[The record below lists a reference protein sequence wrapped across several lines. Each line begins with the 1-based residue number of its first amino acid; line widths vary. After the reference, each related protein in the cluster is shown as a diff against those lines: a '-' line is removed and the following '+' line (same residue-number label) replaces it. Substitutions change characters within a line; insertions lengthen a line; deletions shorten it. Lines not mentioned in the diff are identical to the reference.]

1 MTFLNVQSL
10 HPHIQDVTNYFRIAR
25 SHVLAFCETC
35 FHPSEQYEISG
46 FSEVV
51 RRDSSENSK
60 V

>member
-10 HPHIQDVTNYFRIAR
+10 HPDIQDVTNYFRFAR

-35 FHPSEQYEISG
+35 FHPSEQYKISG

-51 RRDSSENSK
+51 R
-60 V
+60 